1 MTKIVCDICSAEIAL
16 SSCELPPS
24 LRAHYGGKTLFFDL
38 CQDCY
43 KKVCFELGSIFT
55 SIKTD
60 LNGLKRTEG
69 K

>member
-16 SSCELPPS
+16 SNCELPPS
-24 LRAHYGGKTLFFDL
+24 LRAHYAGKTLFFDL

-55 SIKTD
+55 AIKTD

>member
-1 MTKIVCDICSAEIAL
+1 MTKTCCDVCFKQIEL
-16 SSCELPPS
+16 RNCELPPY
-24 LRAHYGGKTLFFDL
+24 LTAHYEGKTLFFEL